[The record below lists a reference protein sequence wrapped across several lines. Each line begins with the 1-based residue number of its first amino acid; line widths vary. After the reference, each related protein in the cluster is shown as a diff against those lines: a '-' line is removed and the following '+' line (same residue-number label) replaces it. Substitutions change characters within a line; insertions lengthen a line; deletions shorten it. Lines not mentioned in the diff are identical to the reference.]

1 MSNEKHT
8 EEPWEVKGRGFAIY
22 RQGYY
27 ITSTQGAEGTLKHIQ
42 DTNRANA
49 ERIVDCVN
57 SCAGINPEAVPK
69 MIETIKD
76 LIHEVEMG
84 YRYDDRDPADV
95 VIDARDVIREAEEAL
110 AGKESE

>member
-1 MSNEKHT
+1 MNNEKHT

-69 MIETIKD
+69 MLEALRWMVLQCEGEKCGLNYFSEMTQYNDAIEAI
-76 LIHEVEMG
+76 
-84 YRYDDRDPADV
+84 
-95 VIDARDVIREAEEAL
+95 AL

>member
-1 MSNEKHT
+1 MNNEKHT

-69 MIETIKD
+69 MLEILEDLSSRYPIAASYPDGACIERADMEEIK
-76 LIHEVEMG
+76 
-84 YRYDDRDPADV
+84 
-95 VIDARDVIREAEEAL
+95 EAIAL